1 MARAAIALSFCLT
14 LAGCGALPQS
24 PRDLLRP
31 PSRTTVS
38 VVGSSSTA
46 NYARA
51 LGAAFMRAH
60 PEIEVRVVSKSS
72 SDAPAALEKDASAVG
87 MMSRAMR
94 DKERQAIAQRHKRAP
109 TEVPIAMDAIG
120 IYVFRDN
127 PVASI
132 SLEEIERVYGAQPR
146 TGARTASWGELGA
159 GGAWSSRA
167 VVPFG
172 FEPGR
177 GAYDV
182 MRELVLGGGKFR
194 AEVAA
199 EPVST
204 SVVQAVAMEQG
215 AVGYASVYFRTART
229 RMLPVR
235 GAGGK
240 AVAPTDEAIAA
251 GEYPLARPLYFYF
264 NAEAAAAPTREFL
277 RFVQSE
283 EGRQAVKSA
292 GGIPPAR
299 F

>member
-1 MARAAIALSFCLT
+1 MARRAIALSFCLT
-14 LAGCGALPQS
+14 LAGCGALPES
-24 PRDLLRP
+24 TRELLRP
-31 PSRTTVS
+31 SRPTLS

-46 NYARA
+46 ALARA
-51 LGAAFMRAH
+51 LAGEFMRAH
-60 PEIEVRVVSKSS
+60 PDIEVRVVATSS
-72 SDAPAALEKDASAVG
+72 SGAPAALEKDASAVG

-94 DKERQAIAQRHKRAP
+94 DKERRAIAQRHKGSPA
-109 TEVPIAMDAIG
+109 EVRIAMDAIG

-127 PVASI
+127 PLASI
-132 SLEEIERVYGAQPR
+132 SLEEIERIYGAEPR
-146 TGARTASWGELGA
+146 SGARIASWGELGA
-159 GGAWSSRA
+159 GGAWASRA

-240 AVAPTDEAIAA
+240 AVAPTEEAIAA

-264 NAEAAAAPTREFL
+264 NAEAAAQPAREFV
-277 RFVQSE
+277 RFAQSE
-283 EGRQAVKSA
+283 QGRQIVKSA

-299 F
+299 